1 MALDDHWLACA
12 RGQGPSPSALQPQC
26 LTQSLEQRGLQGA
39 VRGSERTYSQET
51 DKHLGRAEQVKGK
64 EEEALTR

>member
-1 MALDDHWLACA
+1 MTTGLHVPEGKA
-12 RGQGPSPSALQPQC
+12 RLPQPCRPQC

-39 VRGSERTYSQET
+39 VCGSERTYSQET